1 MYHEQRLAEAVRM
14 VYYLSPKDISIRS
27 YDQKSVNCHTCSSF
41 WALVIANAQLSR
53 TLNSRRISACG
64 AVTTV
69 LICYKSQV
77 KSSQGSF
84 LVGGGMGGAWCEG
97 GSGLGFG
104 LRPNRR
110 IEYIGGLSN

>member
-1 MYHEQRLAEAVRM
+1 M

-84 LVGGGMGGAWCEG
+84 LVGSEEWFQILFLEVTTSKSGAVNHHLNQPQFREKPAI
-97 GSGLGFG
+97 LENFK
-104 LRPNRR
+104 
-110 IEYIGGLSN
+110 